1 MVQMKAAVAGTGKN
15 QELMEAR
22 ALVCRGSRP
31 TSQLD
36 MMRALTFVRR
46 QFCSPG
52 SGRWP
57 STLRHMSITEELDSN
72 ASFRALLPKTDFVGL
87 GVGTR

>member
-1 MVQMKAAVAGTGKN
+1 MKAAVAGTGKN
-15 QELMEAR
+15 EELTEPGLWSA
-22 ALVCRGSRP
+22 VGSRP
-31 TSQLD
+31 TSQLG

-46 QFCSPG
+46 QLCSPG

-57 STLRHMSITEELDSN
+57 STLRHISITEELDSN
-72 ASFRALLPKTDFVGL
+72 AGFQAPLLKTDFVGL